1 MPSTSMGDTVQM
13 QMIRRYA
20 RVLREQQAQFRGPRI
35 GARELR
41 AARGAGKAARGVAES
56 AARTA
61 IRTGRS

>member
-1 MPSTSMGDTVQM
+1 MGDTVQM

-20 RVLREQQAQFRGPRI
+20 RILREQQAQLRGPRI

-41 AARGAGKAARGVAES
+41 AARGASKAAREVAES

-61 IRTGRS
+61 IRTVRG